1 MIEIAVTREIALV
14 QSVPG
19 AAIEVS
25 IEVMPEISARATQ
38 GEALASIS
46 VTVERDA
53 D

>member
-1 MIEIAVTREIALV
+1 MIEITVTREVGLV

-19 AAIEVS
+19 AAIDIS

-38 GEALASIS
+38 GVALASIS